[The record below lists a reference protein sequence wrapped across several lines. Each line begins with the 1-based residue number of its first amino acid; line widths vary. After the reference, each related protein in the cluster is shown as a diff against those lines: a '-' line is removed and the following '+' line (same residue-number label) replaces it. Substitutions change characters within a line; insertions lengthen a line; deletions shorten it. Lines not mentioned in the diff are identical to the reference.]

1 MATMTEPPA
10 ATVDPLQTLADW
22 LEEARHRGAPE
33 HDAMA
38 LATATPSGE
47 PAVRIV
53 LCRGIDARG
62 LRFFTNYQSRK
73 GHEIEANPRGAV
85 SFFWA
90 VLDRQVR
97 VEGDIE
103 RLSPAESDA
112 YFRQRPRG
120 HQLGAW
126 TSAQSQPLASLE
138 ALRSESDRL
147 DSTYEG
153 RDIPRPPHW
162 GGFLLRPTSVELW
175 TRGAERLHDRVR
187 YERHGADG
195 PWLGTRLAP

>member
-1 MATMTEPPA
+1 MTKPPPA
-10 ATVDPLQTLADW
+10 AVNPLQTLADW
-22 LEEARHRGAPE
+22 LEEARQRGAPE
-33 HDAMA
+33 PDAMA
-38 LATATPSGE
+38 LATATRSGE

-62 LRFFTNYQSRK
+62 LRFFTNYESRK
-73 GHEIEANPRGAV
+73 GHELEANPRGAV

-97 VEGDIE
+97 VEGRVE
-103 RLSPAESDA
+103 RLSAADSDA

-126 TSAQSQPLASLE
+126 ASAQSQPLASLE
-138 ALRSESDRL
+138 DLRGESDRL
-147 DSTYEG
+147 DAQYNGQE
-153 RDIPRPPHW
+153 IPRPPHW

-187 YERHGADG
+187 YEPHGADG
-195 PWLGTRLAP
+195 QWTAARLAP

>member
-1 MATMTEPPA
+1 MTKSPA
-10 ATVDPLQTLADW
+10 AIVNPIQTLADW
-22 LEEARHRGAPE
+22 LEEARQRGAPE
-33 HDAMA
+33 PDAMA

-47 PAVRIV
+47 PAVRVV

-62 LRFFTNYQSRK
+62 LRFFTNYESRK
-73 GHEIEANPRGAV
+73 GRELEANPRAAA

-97 VEGDIE
+97 VEGRVE
-103 RLSPAESDA
+103 RLSAAESDA
-112 YFRQRPRG
+112 YFQQRPRG

-126 TSAQSQPLASLE
+126 ASAQSRPLASLE
-138 ALRSESDRL
+138 NLGRQYDRL
-147 DSTYEG
+147 DTQYKG
-153 RDIPRPPHW
+153 QDIPRPPHW

-187 YERHGADG
+187 YELDGAEG
-195 PWLGTRLAP
+195 QWAAARLAP